1 MRNISFIDSLKGRI
15 LLFLT
20 LPTIFI
26 ILAIVFIIAQSS
38 FTSARLQAENLL
50 KQGTK
55 LVALDIERRNA
66 NAIRT
71 SKMMVL
77 AQEEGLFGNREASS
91 NLAHRVMKEF
101 PEYTGSYFGYESNIN
116 KKDEQYRSDE
126 YVGKTTNSLGRFLP
140 YWYRE
145 GNAIAVTPLADMEVS
160 SYYGGVKSKFEKSL
174 KPSAMVTEPYE
185 YQGKMIVEQ
194 AYPITKNGQF
204 LGIAGVDRSL
214 EDIEVFLRKIKSES
228 QRDIYLISRDGRFI
242 SSTVRGETL
251 QTKLVNETPYNHLL
265 SPVYE
270 NRQTP
275 QVFSGLDPATGENF
289 FYSSHVISTGEWLL
303 ILRES
308 EEQVLAP
315 VRLLLLKTGIFS
327 ALGIIILILL
337 SVWFVKGISSRIH
350 DVMLKAEKIAAGD
363 LSKSDRISST
373 LKDEIYMTDQSLEK
387 VVTSYAEID
396 KLCALIAEGNFTVKM
411 IKRSDNDSVADSINF
426 MSERRKEIEEI
437 TSKRSYEIQ
446 LNTNKQS
453 AEIENVATSM
463 NEMSTTISE
472 ISNLAMSSADNAAQA
487 VMSTQE
493 AQSLLSETVTEAKAL
508 SLEISSASKAI
519 SEVATSSN
527 NISSIV
533 EVINMIAEQT
543 NLLALN
549 AAIEAARAG
558 EQGRGFAVVADEV
571 RSLASKTRKSTEEIG
586 ELITKLQAEVKS
598 AVKKVEDGVE
608 KTQLTVEKSG
618 LAYSSLALI
627 AQRIDNISS
636 HMNQVATAV
645 EEQSVTCEEVN
656 KNITVIHNAATE
668 LAISITEK

>member
-145 GNAIAVTPLADMEVS
+145 GNAIAVTPLADMEIS

-194 AYPITKNGQF
+194 TYPITKNGQF

-251 QTKLVNETPYNHLL
+251 QTKLVNETPYNHLF

-508 SLEISSASKAI
+508 SLEISSASRAI

>member
-145 GNAIAVTPLADMEVS
+145 GNAIAVTPLADMEIS

-194 AYPITKNGQF
+194 TYPITKNGQF

-251 QTKLVNETPYNHLL
+251 QTKLVNETPYNHLF

-289 FYSSHVISTGEWLL
+289 FTP
-303 ILRES
+303 
-308 EEQVLAP
+308 A
-315 VRLLLLKTGIFS
+315 
-327 ALGIIILILL
+327 
-337 SVWFVKGISSRIH
+337 
-350 DVMLKAEKIAAGD
+350 
-363 LSKSDRISST
+363 T
-373 LKDEIYMTDQSLEK
+373 L
-387 VVTSYAEID
+387 
-396 KLCALIAEGNFTVKM
+396 
-411 IKRSDNDSVADSINF
+411 
-426 MSERRKEIEEI
+426 
-437 TSKRSYEIQ
+437 
-446 LNTNKQS
+446 
-453 AEIENVATSM
+453 
-463 NEMSTTISE
+463 
-472 ISNLAMSSADNAAQA
+472 
-487 VMSTQE
+487 
-493 AQSLLSETVTEAKAL
+493 
-508 SLEISSASKAI
+508 
-519 SEVATSSN
+519 
-527 NISSIV
+527 
-533 EVINMIAEQT
+533 
-543 NLLALN
+543 
-549 AAIEAARAG
+549 
-558 EQGRGFAVVADEV
+558 
-571 RSLASKTRKSTEEIG
+571 
-586 ELITKLQAEVKS
+586 
-598 AVKKVEDGVE
+598 
-608 KTQLTVEKSG
+608 
-618 LAYSSLALI
+618 
-627 AQRIDNISS
+627 
-636 HMNQVATAV
+636 
-645 EEQSVTCEEVN
+645 
-656 KNITVIHNAATE
+656 
-668 LAISITEK
+668 